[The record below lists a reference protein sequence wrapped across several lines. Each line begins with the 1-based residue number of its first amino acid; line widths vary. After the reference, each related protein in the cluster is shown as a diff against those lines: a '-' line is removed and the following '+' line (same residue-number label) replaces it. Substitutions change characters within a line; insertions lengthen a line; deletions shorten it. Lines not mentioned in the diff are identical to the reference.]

1 MPSMTCHQLQSSV
14 ITGHCFPIEDRRNM
28 HGCVKTGTKRDSD
41 LLLTQLRRFYETTYP
56 GNMEKLVAYFAV
68 FGESGIGI
76 DTTVPLEKLIETKVL
91 DHYGEHYNRIHNGFL
106 EDGKVIAL
114 LQAAAKGDRR
124 IHSACKRAQV
134 GEAKGGEMIAHLRDM
149 GILDV
154 EASREAPPQKLHPKQ
169 KLKREVARHRI
180 SHKLRFRSPFLRFW
194 FRFISPMHRRIEQ
207 GDYESVLSRFREQD
221 TAFTGLVFEE
231 VSQLYFRL
239 RMGDD
244 PYLRCGSYWDRLIEL
259 DLLARSPDGSFIV
272 GECKW
277 TNTKMNRG
285 ELVKLQEKCALVGLE
300 PEQVWL
306 FAKRGFSNE
315 LLSMRSDTLVL
326 VEVEEM
332 KTILH

>member
-1 MPSMTCHQLQSSV
+1 M
-14 ITGHCFPIEDRRNM
+14 
-28 HGCVKTGTKRDSD
+28 
-41 LLLTQLRRFYETTYP
+41 LLTQLRRFYETTYP
-56 GNMEKLVAYFAV
+56 DSMEKLVAYFAV
-68 FGESGIGI
+68 FGESGI
-76 DTTVPLEKLIETKVL
+76 DVETTVPLSELIEMTVL
-91 DHYGEHYNRIHNGFL
+91 EHYGEHYNRIHNGFL
-106 EDGKVIAL
+106 EDEKVIAL

-124 IHSACKRAQV
+124 IHSACKHA
-134 GEAKGGEMIAHLRDM
+134 GLSETKGGEIIAHLREM

-169 KLKREVARHRI
+169 KFKREVARHRI

-207 GDYESVLSRFREQD
+207 GDYESVLSRFEEQNS
-221 TAFTGLVFEE
+221 AFTGLVFEE

-239 RMGDD
+239 QMGDD

-259 DLLARSPDGSFIV
+259 DLLARGNNGGFIA

-285 ELVKLQEKCALVGLE
+285 ELVKLQEKCALVGLQ

-315 LLSMRSDTLVL
+315 LRSMRSDALVL
-326 VEVEEM
+326 VEAEEM
-332 KTILH
+332 KAML

>member
-1 MPSMTCHQLQSSV
+1 M
-14 ITGHCFPIEDRRNM
+14 
-28 HGCVKTGTKRDSD
+28 
-41 LLLTQLRRFYETTYP
+41 LLTQLRRFYETTYP
-56 GNMEKLVAYFAV
+56 DSMEKLVAYFAV
-68 FGESGIGI
+68 FGESGI
-76 DTTVPLEKLIETKVL
+76 DVETTVPLSELIEMTVL
-91 DHYGEHYNRIHNGFL
+91 EHYGEHYNRIHNGFL
-106 EDGKVIAL
+106 EDEKVIAL

-124 IHSACKRAQV
+124 IHSACKHA
-134 GEAKGGEMIAHLRDM
+134 GLSETKGGEIIAHLREM

-169 KLKREVARHRI
+169 KFKREVARHRI

-207 GDYESVLSRFREQD
+207 GDYESVLSRFEEQNS
-221 TAFTGLVFEE
+221 AFTGLVFEE

-239 RMGDD
+239 QMGED

-259 DLLARSPDGSFIV
+259 DLLARGNNGGFIA

-285 ELVKLQEKCALVGLE
+285 ELLKLQEKCALVGLQ

-315 LLSMRSDTLVL
+315 LRSMRSDALVL
-326 VEVEEM
+326 VEAEEM
-332 KTILH
+332 KAML